1 MLTVHVCCTDKLT
14 LPRAYHGKGVTVH
27 HGTVTSDRPH
37 CAAVAW
43 VTVEELVKFL
53 VSTQILQNVGG
64 VRMVG
69 KHPLLQLYCICLMP

>member
-1 MLTVHVCCTDKLT
+1 M
-14 LPRAYHGKGVTVH
+14 
-27 HGTVTSDRPH
+27 VTSGHLH
-37 CAAVAW
+37 CAVVAG

-69 KHPLLQLYCICLMP
+69 KHSIPTTVKPNQYGH